1 MGQWHDNRFK
11 RLHQQRAVILE
22 WAHFVSQRLGL
33 GPVDPDSLDVH
44 PTAYAAARGG
54 QRLADGAWIFRTA
67 LEARLLCLWEFQ
79 STQDAVLRL
88 RQAHYYALGQ
98 LLAGH
103 EAGRFRVRE
112 GLPAPILIS
121 LYTGRRPHIPKPVP
135 QLIVPQARHLVTIDI
150 PAFHFDMLHMTSSD
164 IPDRDLLATIFHIER
179 ETDPPRLTGL
189 LQRFIER
196 TNNVDLHAIIVQ
208 FATAALARWANVR
221 DEQGQPLVSE
231 QALAA
236 VSNVR
241 DYQMYAQLLQERLDQ
256 MVAEG
261 KAEGKAEGE
270 AHGKAQ
276 ERRQSLIATASIYL
290 DPETLDSCQV
300 WLSHCPLDQ
309 MPTVHDLVQTAK
321 SASDPAQAIVD
332 LFRRTGDAA
341 TETS

>member
-1 MGQWHDNRFK
+1 
-11 RLHQQRAVILE
+11 
-22 WAHFVSQRLGL
+22 
-33 GPVDPDSLDVH
+33 
-44 PTAYAAARGG
+44 
-54 QRLADGAWIFRTA
+54 
-67 LEARLLCLWEFQ
+67 
-79 STQDAVLRL
+79 
-88 RQAHYYALGQ
+88 
-98 LLAGH
+98 
-103 EAGRFRVRE
+103 
-112 GLPAPILIS
+112 
-121 LYTGRRPHIPKPVP
+121 
-135 QLIVPQARHLVTIDI
+135 
-150 PAFHFDMLHMTSSD
+150 MLHMTSSD

-261 KAEGKAEGE
+261 KAEGE

-321 SASDPAQAIVD
+321 SAFRSGTSHCGPVPSDRRCRHGNLLIPLGSAGIRVFIRYQGTIVTR
-332 LFRRTGDAA
+332 LHSPFSSPQIGYFPGKP
-341 TETS
+341 